1 LIWSQ
6 AKFVT
11 RQVWNSLRGLF
22 WTHFLTAITM
32 TMTLFVFGA
41 FMLLQENL
49 QNLLKQ
55 WGDQIQ
61 INAYL
66 EKNLSASDTQRLLDR
81 IRGFPEVQ
89 RARYISQQEAWKDF
103 KSALGAQSG
112 ILEGLPEDVLPPSF
126 EIALNPGFRDA
137 PLVDALAVRLKKEK
151 GITVVE
157 YPQEWV
163 DRLSLVVLAVQ
174 WAKWLLGGVLFSVTF
189 FIVGS
194 TVKLAILARKDE
206 IEMMQLF
213 GASEEM
219 IQAPFVVEGM
229 TQGIVGGV
237 LSVLCLW
244 FLFDS
249 LRDQIPPAAGLV
261 GPFTQIEFLNVRSMA
276 LILAIGW
283 ALGAAGSLFSLRRFV
298 KSWRS

>member
-1 LIWSQ
+1 MWSQ
-6 AKFVT
+6 AKFVA

-22 WTHFLTAITM
+22 WTHFLTAVTM

-49 QNLLKQ
+49 QNLLKG

-66 EKNLSASDTQRLLDR
+66 DKNLSASDTETLLDR

-89 RARYISQQEAWKDF
+89 RVRYISQQEAWKEF
-103 KSALGAQSG
+103 KTALGAQSG
-112 ILEGLPEDVLPPSF
+112 ILEGLPDDVLPASL
-126 EIALNPGFRDA
+126 EIALKSGFRDA
-137 PLVDALAVRLKKEK
+137 PLVEDSAARLKKEK
-151 GITVVE
+151 GITLVE

-163 DRLSLVVLAVQ
+163 DRLSLLVLAVQ
-174 WAKWLLGGVLFSVTF
+174 WAKWILGGVLFMVTF

-194 TVKLAILARKDE
+194 TIKLAILARKDE

-229 TQGIVGGV
+229 TQGIVGGL

-249 LRDQIPPAAGLV
+249 LRDQIPNAIGLV
-261 GPFTQIEFLNVRSMA
+261 GPFTQIQFLNVRSMA

-283 ALGAAGSLFSLRRFV
+283 LLGAAGSLFSLRRFV

>member
-1 LIWSQ
+1 MWSQ
-6 AKFVT
+6 AKFVA
-11 RQVWNSLRGLF
+11 RQAWNSLRGLF

-32 TMTLFVFGA
+32 TMALFVFGA

-49 QNLLKQ
+49 QNLLKG

-66 EKNLSASDTQRLLDR
+66 DKNLDANDSQRLLDR
-81 IRGFPEVQ
+81 IRGFPEIERV
-89 RARYISQQEAWKDF
+89 RYISKQEAWKDF
-103 KSALGAQSG
+103 KTALGAQSG
-112 ILEGLPEDVLPPSF
+112 ILEGLPEDVLPASL
-126 EIALNPGFRDA
+126 EIALKPDFRDA
-137 PLVDALAVRLKKEK
+137 PLVDALAARLKKEK
-151 GITVVE
+151 GISLVE

-174 WAKWLLGGVLFSVTF
+174 WAKWILGGVLFMVTF

-219 IQAPFVVEGM
+219 IQAPFVIEGM
-229 TQGIVGGV
+229 TQGILGAL

-249 LRDQIPPAAGLV
+249 LRDQIPGAVGLV
-261 GPFTQIEFLNVRSMA
+261 GPFTQIQFLNVQSMA

-283 ALGAAGSLFSLRRFV
+283 LLGAAGSLFSLRRFV